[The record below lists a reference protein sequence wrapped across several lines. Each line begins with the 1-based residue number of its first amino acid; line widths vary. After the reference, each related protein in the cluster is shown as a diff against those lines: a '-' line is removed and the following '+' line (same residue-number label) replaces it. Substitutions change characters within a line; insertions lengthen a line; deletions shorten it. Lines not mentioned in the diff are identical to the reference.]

1 MPAQTAEP
9 AGAMP
14 PEDGRHRPLSRS
26 GKVSSC
32 DKKREGDSDGVQSSL
47 LFISPPRVALFPP
60 EGEDGNQGDWLPP
73 HRYAEGLTPELRRNL
88 EEKGLR
94 PCSLREVLER
104 RNKMWA
110 KVQMISTEARSE
122 KERLDSLFKQ
132 QCVGWGNN
140 QEGWVYGKWNPVIL
154 CPDFRQGGLQVS
166 RSGRRQLW
174 ECLKSVVEGF
184 VDPRLQICEVV
195 DPTHPV
201 RFATPPHETCYTVV
215 YVGPKIPA
223 SRKARVVFGEYTGV
237 VKDGG
242 LVKKRFEYVFDLS
255 FSALAWRRAEEFE
268 TASDS
273 SEDDCVGAPR
283 ENREEKPDSAT
294 VSSGSGTSQSP
305 QLSRVHGGKERKKSV
320 TVSGRRDA
328 KGLTRVELPAR
339 SQFVLDSSEACNE
352 MSLVNHYG
360 TIELLGDCVCK
371 RNSEWQQVFVDGWPH
386 IVLTSIPGVAIEPGD
401 EILADF
407 GNAWFFKVQDAS
419 HEAIA
424 RELLE
429 YRVGIRTA
437 PSQVRALT
445 ERGERASQP
454 AAVAR
459 QTRVK
464 APRSGPRA
472 KNGRSP
478 GVCCFA
484 RVSAFHACAPLCA
497 VNLQKLVP
505 ARPVECVN
513 RRSDPQLENRARLGE
528 ICPYCLS
535 HEHRPCASSLA
546 PSPST
551 ESRASSKLS
560 KSAEATQGGVREGEA
575 EMGGFRGKQEKG
587 ENDAGTAT
595 SSEKSPPGLSEKL
608 RDGGRCGEKLDG
620 VRALS
625 SSSAGV
631 PCSAGTPSQRNNGSC
646 SPSSSDL
653 LLVTQRLEREKDVC
667 SDLATLAGRA
677 PDLTVP
683 PAPPPPTAVAT
694 PQPKSQAGNKLAETQ
709 VEGTDHLAPGSS
721 FSGDEV
727 VHCDGCDRPCHLRC
741 LPDPE
746 AILNDWRWYCA
757 VCRMRFFEMS
767 RHLNYKVLL
776 SADALA
782 SLEKEGILAPV
793 GNREGRENRDSLA
806 QARSVSSVHTHAKT
820 PERETADEVERKKDK
835 RQSCGGVESH
845 ARRRVSPTSVSGGRR
860 RVEGETEDGEN
871 EQGQVKKWRGSRVC
885 KERSRSAGSQRRAG
899 QQGDEQERE
908 ETEKENRK
916 SEVSPALL
924 SGRLRSRGPRV
935 PQEQVEE
942 HEAVSEPVGEVRNSG
957 IKTESPEMEALSGAA
972 HRGHNEACVGGKK
985 DQKGEECDGRK
996 QLSSIS
1002 DGCVASFSLSCDGE
1016 AQEKE
1021 NKEPLTAVGMEFLNV
1036 PLEELGKDSENLPWN
1051 EAEATLR
1058 PCAASQLSSEP
1069 SRDRAGDEES
1079 HEASASRSSEADHGN
1094 SDLWSESS
1102 RSLAGKEQ
1110 DVFSFFLGPRGAT
1123 KEGTSNS
1130 GPTRCD
1136 ARDAGQAKDGS
1147 PPAQAEARDDSSQSA
1162 CSSRVSGPLSLAIV
1176 TTTAPS
1182 SESDEDGGKDVR
1194 SVFRE
1199 SPASGCQ
1206 NSTGV
1211 AASELSS
1218 SATFHVSSAKVSG
1231 ASGAGTTSGD
1241 SPCVSS
1247 RSLSSANRR
1256 DGDRFALPP
1265 PEVRERRAVFASCSE
1280 KASLARM
1287 TPSRVEIVRG
1297 DLSSDEL
1304 QGLQTLHLVD
1314 PKGLLGSLQPCD
1326 VCYKALGERASTEVC
1341 RLAKRHLS
1349 PNWDHPHSTTPS
1361 QMKDAILTAFQEKV
1375 HSLQDEAKKR
1385 VQSAVEEIRQLKLSL
1400 AAKSQGH
1407 SHGSSG
1413 FGERHSLGNACGGLL
1428 AGSQQAGGASRK
1440 RPRGVGTPEVLG
1452 LGTQS
1457 ARDEKDCRPDDN
1469 LPAPLTSGFIPL
1481 IGVHLGKTVIDR
1493 CFNVGWFEGL
1503 ITEYSAVAVE
1513 DGKWYANQFQVEYED
1528 GDTECL
1534 KVEELVHLLA
1544 EHGIRHTDPATR
1556 HQYKTTTLDK
1566 LLSPEILAAKKE
1578 LNVRFRKCKLLEE
1591 KETEMSKKHKKDGK
1605 RAKHSGNGEDAVDVD
1620 RHDRE
1625 DEAEDAGQ
1633 AKKEARGKENS
1644 RVPKKGKKR
1653 DNEKGGGVTESE
1665 RDSEEKTES
1674 ERHKEENV
1682 ANGANGDGAELN
1694 DASSVCHA

>member
-1 MPAQTAEP
+1 MPAQAAAR

-14 PEDGRHRPLSRS
+14 PEDGHPRPPSRS
-26 GKVSSC
+26 AKVPSG
-32 DKKREGDSDGVQSSL
+32 DTKRESDIEAGAQSPL
-47 LFISPPRVALFPP
+47 LVIPPPRIDLFPP
-60 EGEDGNQGDWLPP
+60 EPEAGKQVDWLPP

-88 EEKGLR
+88 EERGLR

-110 KVQMISTEARSE
+110 KVQMISPEARGE

-201 RFATPPHETCYTVV
+201 RFATPPQETCYTVV

-273 SEDDCVGAPR
+273 SDDDCPSLPSR
-283 ENREEKPDSAT
+283 DSRDEKLSESP
-294 VSSGSGTSQSP
+294 VSSGSVTSQSR
-305 QLSRVHGGKERKKSV
+305 QLSRLPGGKDRKKSV

-386 IVLTSIPGVAIEPGD
+386 IVLTSIPGVAVEPGD

-437 PSQVRALT
+437 PS
-445 ERGERASQP
+445 
-454 AAVAR
+454 
-459 QTRVK
+459 
-464 APRSGPRA
+464 
-472 KNGRSP
+472 
-478 GVCCFA
+478 
-484 RVSAFHACAPLCA
+484 
-497 VNLQKLVP
+497 QKLVP

-551 ESRASSKLS
+551 ESREPSKMS
-560 KSAEATQGGVREGEA
+560 KSPEEAHGRGREGGAETGRCSSSSGWSAERKSSGEA
-575 EMGGFRGKQEKG
+575 ATPAEKPV
-587 ENDAGTAT
+587 
-595 SSEKSPPGLSEKL
+595 SGLCEKL
-608 RDGGRCGEKLDG
+608 RNDGRGREKADEP
-620 VRALS
+620 RSLS
-625 SSSAGV
+625 SLSSGF
-631 PCSAGTPSQRNNGSC
+631 PMCSASTPSQRQSGSRS

-653 LLVTQRLEREKDVC
+653 LLVTQQLEREKHS
-667 SDLATLAGRA
+667 SDQASVAA
-677 PDLTVP
+677 ASPDLSLP
-683 PAPPPPTAVAT
+683 PAPPPPTAVMT
-694 PQPKSQAGNKLAETQ
+694 PQPKGNAEEKF
-709 VEGTDHLAPGSS
+709 VETNTEETGRLAPCS

-767 RHLNYKVLL
+767 RHLNYKILL
-776 SADALA
+776 SSEALA
-782 SLEKEGILAPV
+782 SLEKEGILASV
-793 GNREGRENRDSLA
+793 GNREGHEVKWTAA
-806 QARSVSSVHTHAKT
+806 QAGNMGVHALAKT
-820 PERETADEVERKKDK
+820 PDGEAAADEVERKKE
-835 RQSCGGVESH
+835 RRPSCGGIEHHS
-845 ARRRVSPTSVSGGRR
+845 RRRESPEPVAGGRR
-860 RVEGETEDGEN
+860 RAERETEDEN
-871 EQGQVKKWRGSRVC
+871 PGKAKKWRGSRVS
-885 KERSRSAGSQRRAG
+885 KERSASTGSQRRTG
-899 QQGDEQERE
+899 QHGDETEGQ
-908 ETEKENRK
+908 ETEKEDQTK
-916 SEVSPALL
+916 SEGSPTLL
-924 SGRLRSRGPRV
+924 SGRQRSRGLREPR
-935 PQEQVEE
+935 QEEKTRAGAELVGTQNSGVKTELSE
-942 HEAVSEPVGEVRNSG
+942 MEVLSGDSRSSNIEAPVGVNTDG
-957 IKTESPEMEALSGAA
+957 KG
-972 HRGHNEACVGGKK
+972 EACS
-985 DQKGEECDGRK
+985 GRR
-996 QLSSIS
+996 QLASVS
-1002 DGCVASFSLSCDGE
+1002 DARMPTGSVSLGGE

-1036 PLEELGKDSENLPWN
+1036 PLEELGKGSGAMLWN
-1051 EAEATLR
+1051 EADEASLSPVAVSQLGCGPLRDGAGTNEGNDVVLRPGSTEATGTEGT
-1058 PCAASQLSSEP
+1058 CSA
-1069 SRDRAGDEES
+1069 ES
-1079 HEASASRSSEADHGN
+1079 LPEC
-1094 SDLWSESS
+1094 S
-1102 RSLAGKEQ
+1102 RSLVGKEQ
-1110 DVFSFFLGPRGAT
+1110 DVFSFFLGSRDTANTSASHTGPPR
-1123 KEGTSNS
+1123 S
-1130 GPTRCD
+1130 D
-1136 ARDAGQAKDGS
+1136 ARGKEEKDAKDVS
-1147 PPAQAEARDDSSQSA
+1147 PTGREAHEDCSQSDGP
-1162 CSSRVSGPLSLAIV
+1162 SRVSGAGPLAVV

-1182 SESDEDGGKDVR
+1182 SESDEDGGKEVR
-1194 SVFRE
+1194 VGIRE
-1199 SPASGCQ
+1199 SSPSRG
-1206 NSTGV
+1206 
-1211 AASELSS
+1211 LDR
-1218 SATFHVSSAKVSG
+1218 SG
-1231 ASGAGTTSGD
+1231 AQPTSVD
-1241 SPCVSS
+1241 SVRPRARCHSS
-1247 RSLSSANRR
+1247 ERRSDANRF
-1256 DGDRFALPP
+1256 DLPP
-1265 PEVRERRAVFASCSE
+1265 VGIRERRAVFASCNE
-1280 KASLARM
+1280 KASLGRM
-1287 TPSRVEIVRG
+1287 TPSRVEIVKG

-1326 VCYKALGERASTEVC
+1326 VCYKALGGRASTEVC

-1385 VQSAVEEIRQLKLSL
+1385 AQSVAEEIRQLKMSI
-1400 AAKSQGH
+1400 AAKAQGH
-1407 SHGSSG
+1407 HAHGSGGLGAEKQSHGNGCS
-1413 FGERHSLGNACGGLL
+1413 GLL
-1428 AGSQQAGGASRK
+1428 CGSQHAVGASKK
-1440 RPRGVGTPEVLG
+1440 RPRGVGTAEVLG
-1452 LGTQS
+1452 LQS
-1457 ARDEKDCRPDDN
+1457 VRDEKDCRPEDN

-1578 LNVRFRKCKLLEE
+1578 LNLRFRRCKMLEE
-1591 KETEMSKKHKKDGK
+1591 KEEPEVARKRKKNGKKAKKTENSEDDADGEK
-1605 RAKHSGNGEDAVDVD
+1605 ENETEAEAADAG
-1620 RHDRE
+1620 
-1625 DEAEDAGQ
+1625 DEAEDEGRT
-1633 AKKEARGKENS
+1633 KKDTGGKENT
-1644 RVPKKGKKR
+1644 RVPKKGKKPM
-1653 DNEKGGGVTESE
+1653 NEEKGGQLTESE
-1665 RDSEEKTES
+1665 AGSEKKTES
-1674 ERHKEENV
+1674 ETHEEMNMSKE
-1682 ANGANGDGAELN
+1682 ANSSDAEASE
-1694 DASSVCHA
+1694 ASSARHA